1 MAQLQKQKNRRLQG
15 NKKTKENQERLMKI
29 LNQARLTTKDCTKR
43 EKCTF
48 TKTEKKKRDFK
59 EAVLNWLS
67 FKTNLSNNHR
77 KSIPS

>member
-1 MAQLQKQKNRRLQG
+1 
-15 NKKTKENQERLMKI
+15 MKI

>member
-15 NKKTKENQERLMKI
+15 NKKTKENQGRLMKI

-43 EKCTF
+43 EKRTF
-48 TKTEKKKRDFK
+48 AKTEKKEKKRDFK

-67 FKTNLSNNHR
+67 F
-77 KSIPS
+77 

>member
-1 MAQLQKQKNRRLQG
+1 
-15 NKKTKENQERLMKI
+15 MKI

-43 EKCTF
+43 EKRTF
-48 TKTEKKKRDFK
+48 TKTEKKEMKKDFK